1 MKRSPLPPRK
11 CPIARSGIR
20 CACQNGRISRQKR
33 AGRIKT
39 GRKVVSHVRTPGDS
53 SERVLVSHRKPLRFG
68 GIEQNP
74 DYLSFIR
81 TKVCILFGLM
91 CWIGGK
97 QYFHV
102 CSGRIEAAHTG
113 PRGLRQKAA
122 DESALPMCAAAHRT
136 GTRSHHGGPRT
147 FWRTWALDR
156 KVLVEYFNGLARK
169 AGIHVGSS
177 PE

>member
-39 GRKVVSHVRTPGDS
+39 GRKVVSHVRAPGDS
-53 SERVLVSHRKPLRFG
+53 SERVLAGRRKPLRFG
-68 GIEQNP
+68 GIQQNP
-74 DYLSFIR
+74 EYLEFIR
-81 TKVCILFGLM
+81 SQVCILLGLR
-91 CWIGGK
+91 GLARK
-97 QYFHV
+97 KLHAHV
-102 CSGRIEAAHTG
+102 CNGRVEAAHTG
-113 PRGLRQKAA
+113 PHGLKQKAA

-136 GTRSHHGGPRT
+136 GTRSHHSGTRT

-169 AGIHVGSS
+169 AGIHVGSR